1 MDQHLTLLLGT
12 AASLGLIHTILG
24 PDHYIPFVAMAKA
37 GSWSKTKTLVI
48 TILCGIGHVAS
59 SVVIGLL
66 GVALG
71 WAVGGMVLIE
81 SIRGQWAAWGLI
93 AFGMAYC
100 AWGVKRA
107 IRNRPHTHGHI
118 HADGTE
124 HAHTHGHV
132 EEHAHAHA
140 ATGRVNMTPWI
151 LFTIFV
157 FGPCEPLI
165 PLLIVPA
172 AQHSWW
178 GVALVASVFG
188 LVTIGTMTGIVLV
201 LSLGMDLLPI
211 NKLERWSHALAGFAI
226 LACGAGIQWLGL

>member
-1 MDQHLTLLLGT
+1 MDPHLTILLGT
-12 AASLGLIHTILG
+12 AASIGLIHTILG

-37 GSWSKTKTLVI
+37 GNWSRTKTLAI
-48 TILCGIGHVAS
+48 TVLCGIGHVAS

-71 WAVGGMVLIE
+71 WAVGGMVLVE

-93 AFGMAYC
+93 AFGLAYC
-100 AWGVKRA
+100 AWGVRQA
-107 IRNRPHTHGHI
+107 IRNRPHTHGHV
-118 HADGTE
+118 HANGKA

-132 EEHAHAHA
+132 DSHAHAHTA
-140 ATGRVNMTPWI
+140 PGKVNLTPWI

-178 GVALVASVFG
+178 GVAIVALVFG
-188 LVTIGTMTGIVLV
+188 LTTIAAMTAIVLV
-201 LSLGMDLLPI
+201 IGLGVELLPM
-211 NKLERWSHALAGFAI
+211 NKLERWSHALAGLAI
-226 LACGAGIQWLGL
+226 LVCGAGIQWLGL